1 MHKRNAV
8 EAAQLECLRMLKI
21 THLKEVAVADNGGRF
36 GDHTATH
43 LLEGQKRHGQTDI
56 HEKFVYNCLIRTWVS

>member
-8 EAAQLECLRMLKI
+8 EAAQLECLQIFKI
-21 THLKEVAVADNGGRF
+21 THLKVVAVADNGERF

-43 LLEGQKRHGQTDI
+43 LLEGQKRHGQTDT
-56 HEKFVYNCLIRTWVS
+56 HEKFV